1 MKFVSDDQFAALWD
15 TSASLGDAVERLCD
29 AAGVRV
35 PRWAIVARVLALRT
49 AGRLL
54 KAQPDEVTSAHPL
67 ARTRELAVALMAAH
81 GLTAWEFGF
90 NGNLRRAGVCR
101 YPTRTRPGRIELS
114 RHFVRRNPDAE
125 VRDTI
130 LHEIAHALVGPG
142 RGHDAVWRAKCL
154 EIGARPERCYGE
166 EIEMPKGRWRAVC
179 PGCTKEYDRHRR
191 PKALRGWHCRPCG
204 RERGELVWREC
215 G

>member
-1 MKFVSDDQFAALWD
+1 MANRVKSEETTNPPFRLTERAA
-15 TSASLGDAVERLCD
+15 SIRA
-29 AAGVRV
+29 
-35 PRWAIVARVLALRT
+35 
-49 AGRLL
+49 
-54 KAQPDEVTSAHPL
+54 L
-67 ARTRELAVALMAAH
+67 ARTLLDAH
-81 GLTAWEFGF
+81 GLVAWEFGF

-101 YPTRTRPGRIELS
+101 YPTRARPGRIELS

-142 RGHDAVWRAKCL
+142 RGHDDVWKAKCL

-179 PGCTKEYDRHRR
+179 PGCAKEYDRHRR

-204 RERGELVWREC
+204 REREAGRHETYVVLLQGRKLYRMELPEGRWAALAPGQELRAVIQGGSKVVEIE
-215 G
+215 